1 MKNLIIAFSLL
12 FAAAL
17 PQRATAQS
25 LVINEVMAANLGEV
39 IDPSWNFGGWIE
51 LYNPSTRAVSLN
63 GMAVRDHKGRVFLLT
78 KDHGSVP
85 AGGFRN
91 VWFGHHDKNFPA
103 QVDFKLDCDGG
114 SIALLAS
121 SASNA
126 AVVDAVNYPAAI
138 SRTSWARISDG
149 AEQWTSCAWPTP
161 EASNPRLQEATA
173 RQLPAPVPSLD
184 GGWIEGTTSFTVAVD
199 PDADLHYT
207 TDGSCPVASSPK
219 ATKNA
224 DGTADFSV
232 SKNTVY
238 RFRALPRNAERGLLP
253 SPVVTRSFLT
263 RQYTKTVYVDP
274 WGWDD
279 WGGGGWVDTR
289 EETTSFD
296 GFSLLSVVTDP
307 DYLYDDEIGIYVD
320 GTNGGWSYWGYA
332 NYYQDW
338 DRPVNVEIFDP
349 EGLPMVNQE
358 VDMCMSGGYS
368 RMSDPKSFKLKSDK
382 KFEHSNYFPL
392 TGLFAE
398 KPYVRSK
405 DVLVRVGGSSMTDR
419 HLDNAL
425 QAIVRR
431 SGFYLNTQAS
441 RPVYVFF
448 NGEYVETLFLREPSN
463 KQYGA
468 SNYGMDTDLMDT
480 LEESDITAL
489 GVASGSRDAF
499 DVLCSAARECAN
511 DDAQWARVCRMLDVD
526 EFANY
531 FALETYLANQDWPQN
546 NIKMFRE
553 NADETADFDD
563 GEGTAHAYHVVLQDL
578 DACFHETGDTFSR
591 IDDQE
596 YYYYASAGRQENVFL
611 TLFFNLMKREEFRRR
626 FVDAFCLVAGSVLEP
641 TTVKEDL
648 DVLSSVLTSG
658 YVEKRSEAQ
667 SALAIVGSQLSDSWR
682 QKRLGYLR
690 KWQRAGLSKAR
701 SITATI
707 ALEGAGD
714 GSRSAALFL
723 NGQPIPRSRFS
734 GTLFL
739 PVELK
744 APKVCGRQFA
754 GWTRNGVLI
763 SSDETVVLDTDGDYR
778 AEYTEDAEYAGESA
792 KIVVNEVSA
801 DNGIYQSA
809 RLKRSDWIEL
819 YNATDETLDLA
830 GLYISDDI
838 RAPYKFQIPTAGG
851 EGTDWERP
859 TTIAPHGHYVLWADD
874 HELPFKLKNAD
885 NSCVVITSQDGS
897 WSNVLY
903 YHAMDDRQSVGHW
916 PDGGE
921 DVYLFDRPSIDGGN
935 VYTSYAR
942 RLDFDPVVVGLGDDV
957 IAERGDQTSNG
968 VDGLFDALGRRIDG
982 VAHDATSLSKSS
994 ASSSN
999 SSASHRNSPT
1009 SPRVVIS
1016 SRGGKRLR

>member
-1 MKNLIIAFSLL
+1 MKDLIIVLALL
-12 FAAAL
+12 LAASL
-17 PQRATAQS
+17 PQQAAAQS
-25 LVINEVMAANLGEV
+25 LVINEIMAANLGEAM
-39 IDPSWNFGGWIE
+39 DPSWNFGGWIE
-51 LYNPSTRAVSLN
+51 IYNPSSHAVNLK
-63 GMAVRDHKGRVFLLT
+63 GMAVRDNKGRLFPLT

-85 AGGFRN
+85 VRGFKN
-91 VWFGHHDKNFPA
+91 VWFGHHDRNFPT

-121 SASNA
+121 SAADA
-126 AVVDAVNYPAAI
+126 AVVDAVTYPAAV
-138 SRTSWARISDG
+138 SRTSWARIADG

-161 EASNPRLQEATA
+161 AASNPQLSANA
-173 RQLPAPVPSLD
+173 VRQLAAPVPSLA
-184 GGWIEGTTSFTVAVD
+184 GGWIDGTTTFSVAVD
-199 PDADLHYT
+199 ADADLYYT
-207 TDGSCPVASSPK
+207 TDGSCPVISSQK
-219 ATKNA
+219 APKNA
-224 DGTADFSV
+224 DGTAHFSV

-238 RFRALPRNAERGLLP
+238 RFRALPKSGESGLLP

-274 WGWDD
+274 WDWDD
-279 WGGGGWVDTR
+279 WGWGGWDDTR
-289 EETTSFD
+289 EETTSFN
-296 GFSLLSVVTDP
+296 GFSLLSVVTNP
-307 DYLYDDEIGIYVD
+307 DYLYDDQIGIYVD

-349 EGLPMVNQE
+349 EGLPLVNQE

-382 KFEHSNYFPL
+382 KYEHANYYPL

-398 KPYVRSK
+398 KPYIRSK
-405 DVLVRVGGSSMTDR
+405 DVLVRVGGSGMIDR

-425 QAIVRR
+425 QALVRR
-431 SGFYLNTQAS
+431 SGFYLETQAM
-441 RPVYVFF
+441 RPIYVFF

-468 SNYGMDTDLMDT
+468 SNFGMDTDLMDT

-489 GVASGSRDAF
+489 GVASGSRNAF
-499 DVLCSAARECAN
+499 DELCAAARVCAN
-511 DDAQWARVCRMLDVD
+511 DDVQWTRVCRMLDVD

-563 GEGTAHAYHVVLQDL
+563 GDGTAHAFHIVLQDL
-578 DACFHETGDTFSR
+578 DACFHEAGDTFGR
-591 IDDQE
+591 IDGQE
-596 YYYYASAGRQENVFL
+596 YYPYAMVGRQENVFL

-626 FVDAFCLVAGSVLEP
+626 FVDAFCLVAGSVFEP
-641 TTVKEDL
+641 SVVNADL
-648 DVLSSVLTSG
+648 AALSDALTCG
-658 YVEKRSEAQ
+658 FVEKHSEAQ
-667 SALAIVGSQLSDSWR
+667 SALSTIGKQLSDSWR

-690 KWQRAGLSKAR
+690 RWGRAGLSNAR
-701 SITATI
+701 SIEASI
-707 ALEGAGD
+707 ALEGAD
-714 GSRSAALFL
+714 EGSRSAALLL

-739 PVELK
+739 PVELT
-744 APKVCGRQFA
+744 APKLCGCEFG
-754 GWTRNGVLI
+754 GWTRNGVLV
-763 SSDETVVLDTDGDYR
+763 SADETVVLESDGDYR
-778 AEYTEDAEYAGESA
+778 AVYVKAAENVGESA
-792 KIVVNEVSA
+792 KIIVNEVSA
-801 DNGIYQSA
+801 DNAIYQST

-838 RAPYKFQIPTAGG
+838 RDPYKFQIPATG
-851 EGTDWERP
+851 DDNSMWVRP

-885 NSCVVITSQDGS
+885 NSCVVLTAQDGN
-897 WSNVLY
+897 WSSVLY
-903 YHAMDDRQSVGHW
+903 YHAMNGRQSVGRW

-921 DVYLFDRPSIDGGN
+921 DVYCFDRPSIESAN

-942 RLDFDPVVVGLGDDV
+942 RLDFDPIVVGVGNEV
-957 IAERGDQTSNG
+957 IAERDVHTTDAD
-968 VDGLFDALGRRIDG
+968 VALYDALGRRLGIG
-982 VAHDATSLSKSS
+982 APNESS
-994 ASSSN
+994 VRQI
-999 SSASHRNSPT
+999 SAGAQ
-1009 SPRVVIS
+1009 VIVS
-1016 SRGGKRLR
+1016 SRRDKRLR